1 MKMIILLSLAFRPLN
16 FNICKCRRDLIFHL
30 VLRSY
35 NLVSRG
41 SLSISAISLEGDRAE
56 EL

>member
-16 FNICKCRRDLIFHL
+16 FNVCNCRRDLIFHL

-41 SLSISAISLEGDRAE
+41 SLSVSAISLEGDRAE